1 MQGETLR
8 HVLSAII
15 RRCWIAQY
23 ARPMPLPTIV
33 DAHSGDSDGD
43 RTRAGAGLAEKL

>member
-1 MQGETLR
+1 MNASLLAQLHAVVGDAAVPGENLP

-23 ARPMPLPTIV
+23 AFLWE
-33 DAHSGDSDGD
+33 ALGLD
-43 RTRAGAGLAEKL
+43 RVAE